1 MPHCHAA
8 LRARGCMRNLLHI
21 LNHYAISCAPLNIKQ
36 SLAHLRSSSIIST
49 HFARRQPSC
58 CILLLDARST
68 RNVRR
73 HVKSPS
79 FRIRAPAC
87 KKTAPPNGRAASNH
101 VQLRRALWQ
110 AAQDRRT
117 LQARTPLHP
126 ARKGGPQRRLSGPT
140 PPSGQ
145 RPTRLSP
152 GRTPQRWPC
161 PCRSTCSRPDGRRT
175 PRRLPLRQAPRTPR
189 KASCCARR

>member
-8 LRARGCMRNLLHI
+8 LRARGCMRNILHI
-21 LNHYAISCAPLNIKQ
+21 LNHYAISCAPLNITQ
-36 SLAHLRSSSIIST
+36 SLVHLRSSSIIST

-58 CILLLDARST
+58 CTLLFDARST

-73 HVKSPS
+73 HAKSPS

-87 KKTAPPNGRAASNH
+87 KKSGSPKRESRFKSRA
-101 VQLRRALWQ
+101 VTPRLQQ

-126 ARKGGPQRRLSGPT
+126 ARKGASAT
-140 PPSGQ
+140 IT
-145 RPTRLSP
+145 RPYASI
-152 GRTPQRWPC
+152 
-161 PCRSTCSRPDGRRT
+161 RSTPSSAFT
-175 PRRLPLRQAPRTPR
+175 KSNAAAMAL
-189 KASCCARR
+189 SMS

>member
-21 LNHYAISCAPLNIKQ
+21 LNHCAIFCALLNIKQ
-36 SLAHLRSSSIIST
+36 SLVHLRASSIIST

-58 CILLLDARST
+58 CALLLDARST
-68 RNVRR
+68 RDVRK
-73 HVKSPS
+73 HAKSPS

-87 KKTAPPNGRAASNH
+87 KKSGSPKRESRFKSRAVTPRPMAGRAGSTDPPSTNPSASC
-101 VQLRRALWQ
+101 
-110 AAQDRRT
+110 
-117 LQARTPLHP
+117 PK
-126 ARKGGPQRRLSGPT
+126 KGGPQRQLPGLT

-145 RPTRLSP
+145 RPARLSP
-152 GRTPQRWPC
+152 SRTPQRWPC
-161 PCRSTCSRPDGRRT
+161 PCRSTWSRPDGRRT

-189 KASCCARR
+189 RA